1 MSLLVA
7 LLFVVVGIGLL
18 AVGGEALVRGAV
30 SLARQLHVSTVVI
43 GLTIVAMGT
52 SAPELAAS
60 LTAALHGRGDIAVGN
75 VVGSNILNIA
85 MIVGM
90 SAMILPIA
98 VHLSA
103 ILVEWPVMLVLSVA
117 VIGMA
122 QDGVISRAEGIGLV
136 VTLVLFVGY
145 LIVNAK
151 RPASTRDRPSIE
163 LEVDAHT
170 VRAARHQ
177 GYVDVGL
184 ILLGVAM
191 LVGGA
196 QALVR
201 GAVVLAEF
209 AGLSD
214 RVIGLTV
221 VAFGT
226 SLPELAT
233 SLVAARR
240 GQAEIALAN
249 VIGSNIFNLTAILG
263 VVAIVTPQ
271 SVSRETLTLDFWWML
286 GYAVILLPMM
296 RVGMRIGR
304 WEGATLLAAY
314 GVYLMLLLR

>member
-1 MSLLVA
+1 MSLPVA
-7 LLFVVVGIGLL
+7 LLFVVAGIGLL
-18 AVGGEALVRGAV
+18 AGGGEALVRGAV
-30 SLARQLHVSTVVI
+30 SLARLLRVSTVVI

-60 LTAALHGRGDIAVGN
+60 LTASLHGRGDIAVGN

-85 MIVGM
+85 LIVGT
-90 SAMILPIA
+90 SALLMPIA

-103 ILVEWPVMLVLSVA
+103 IRVEWPVMLTISVA
-117 VIGMA
+117 VVAMA
-122 QDGVISRAEGIGLV
+122 QDGVISRVEGVGLV
-136 VTLVLFVGY
+136 LTLVLFIGF
-145 LIVNAK
+145 LIVGAK

-163 LEVDAHT
+163 IEVDSLT

-177 GYVDVGL
+177 GIIDAGL
-184 ILLGVAM
+184 ILLGLVM
-191 LVGGA
+191 LVAGA
-196 QALVR
+196 QALVG

-209 AGLSD
+209 AGLSE

-226 SLPELAT
+226 SMPELAT

-249 VIGSNIFNLTAILG
+249 IIGSNIFNLTAILG

-271 SVSRETLTLDFWWML
+271 SVPRETVTLDFWWML
-286 GYAVILLPMM
+286 GFAVILLPMM
-296 RVGMRIGR
+296 GVGMRITR
-304 WEGATLLAAY
+304 IEGGGLLAAY
-314 GVYLMLLLR
+314 GVYLYFLLH

>member
-1 MSLLVA
+1 MSLPVA
-7 LLFVVVGIGLL
+7 LVFVLTGIGLL
-18 AVGGEALVRGAV
+18 AAGGEALVRGAV
-30 SLARQLHVSTVVI
+30 SLARLLRVSTIVI

-60 LTAALHGRGDIAVGN
+60 LTASLHGRGDIAVGN

-85 MIVGM
+85 LIVGM
-90 SAMILPIA
+90 SAVLLPIT

-103 ILVEWPVMLVLSVA
+103 IRVEWPVMLALTVA
-117 VIGMA
+117 VVAMA
-122 QDGVISRAEGIGLV
+122 QDGVINRVEGIGLV
-136 VTLVLFVGY
+136 LTLALFIGY
-145 LIVNAK
+145 LIVGAK
-151 RPASTRDRPSIE
+151 RPASTRDGPSIE
-163 LEVDAHT
+163 IEVDSLT

-177 GYVDVGL
+177 GFVDAGL
-184 ILLGVAM
+184 ILVGVAM
-191 LVGGA
+191 LVVGA

-201 GAVVLAEF
+201 GAVVVAEF
-209 AGLSD
+209 AGLSE

-271 SVSRETLTLDFWWML
+271 HVPRETVTLDFWWML

-296 RVGMRIGR
+296 RVGMRITR
-304 WEGATLLAAY
+304 VEGAALLAGY
-314 GVYLMLLLR
+314 GVYLFFLLR

>member
-1 MSLLVA
+1 MSLPVA
-7 LLFVVVGIGLL
+7 LAFVLAGIGLL
-18 AVGGEALVRGAV
+18 AAGGEALVRGAV
-30 SLARQLHVSTVVI
+30 SLARLLRVSTIVI

-60 LTAALHGRGDIAVGN
+60 LTASLHGRGDIAVGN

-85 MIVGM
+85 LIVGM
-90 SAMILPIA
+90 SALLLPIT

-103 ILVEWPVMLVLSVA
+103 IRVEWPVMLALTVA
-117 VIGMA
+117 VVAMA
-122 QDGVISRAEGIGLV
+122 QDGVISRVEGIGLV
-136 VTLVLFVGY
+136 LTLSLFIGY
-145 LIVNAK
+145 LIVGAR
-151 RPASTRDRPSIE
+151 RPTSTRDRPSIE
-163 LEVDAHT
+163 IEVDSLT

-177 GYVDVGL
+177 GLVDVGL
-184 ILLGVAM
+184 ILLGLAM

-209 AGLSD
+209 AGLSE

-271 SVSRETLTLDFWWML
+271 HVPPETATLDFWWML
-286 GYAVILLPMM
+286 GYAIILLPMM
-296 RVGMRIGR
+296 WVGMRISR
-304 WEGATLLAAY
+304 LEGAALLAGY
-314 GVYLMLLLR
+314 GVYLFFLLH